1 MSKEDKKTNDLDD
14 LKNKLSE
21 IKNYYKKLSALYSIK
36 NDLVEATDRR
46 YALSQQLDDYLNKH
60 QQQYNELYSSMQ
72 KGSQLI
78 EDTTKN
84 IDKLKQLDAYFNSV
98 LEGSTQTRAEKLS
111 QIISD
116 TNLSAISSKINQIEE
131 AWHILNRGDEEL
143 NLVEDIQDTHNEI
156 IALHN
161 DIFDSKENKKS
172 KATEL
177 NDIFDDFQHKY
188 KLAITGYQKTEDGK
202 EISIKSYY
210 NDMKDKLSDIT
221 SNIDRFNKFYEKIFI
236 SSEEKKSLEEE
247 LETRINSL
255 KEIEKEAK
263 KVIDLSSDAG
273 LAGGFVQIGEKAKK
287 SKETSLRTFVYS
299 LTALGIFNLSIFY
312 YYGIEFNLESIIT
325 KTIINLPFIW
335 IAIVANINLNKYS
348 RLEEEYA
355 HKESLARSFERYKTE
370 IEKLNSMNPEESK
383 KLLLQLMKTNIEAFA
398 LNPAVT
404 MEKAKSDFSIERKQV
419 KPREN
424 NPEN

>member
-1 MSKEDKKTNDLDD
+1 MSKEDKKTIDLYD

-21 IKNYYKKLSALYSIK
+21 IRNYYEKLSTLYSIK
-36 NDLVEATDRR
+36 NDLVEVTDKR
-46 YALSQQLDDYLNKH
+46 YALSQQLDSHLNKN
-60 QQQYNELYSSMQ
+60 QQQYDELYSSMQ
-72 KGSQLI
+72 TNSKLI
-78 EDTTKN
+78 ENTIKN
-84 IDKLKQLDAYFNSV
+84 IDKLKQLDEYFNSV

-116 TNLSAISSKINQIEE
+116 TNLSAMSSKINKIEE

-143 NLVEDIQDTHNEI
+143 NLVEDIQDTHKEI
-156 IALHN
+156 TALYN
-161 DIFDSKENKKS
+161 DIFGSKENQKS

-177 NDIFDDFQHKY
+177 NDIFEDFKKKY
-188 KLAITGYQKTEDGK
+188 ELAITGYQKTEDGK
-202 EISIKSYY
+202 EVFIKSYF
-210 NDMKDKLSDIT
+210 NDIKDKLLDVNSRIEHL
-221 SNIDRFNKFYEKIFI
+221 NKFYEKIFTD
-236 SSEEKKSLEEE
+236 SEESKSLEKE
-247 LETRINSL
+247 LETRIESL

-273 LAGGFVQIGEKAKK
+273 LAGGFVQIGKKAKE

-299 LTALGIFNLSIFY
+299 LTALAIFNLSIFY
-312 YYGIEFNLESIIT
+312 YYGIEFELESIIT

-370 IEKLNSMNPEESK
+370 INKLNSMDTEESK

-404 MEKAKSDFSIERKQV
+404 MEKAKSDFSIEKNSNTI
-419 KPREN
+419 REQS
-424 NPEN
+424 